1 MKKFLNLLVLL
12 LVVGIG
18 QINGKTNTES
28 PKVYYFHST
37 HRCVTCQTVEK
48 VTRESL
54 NELYGDKISF
64 QSVNNDENANE
75 ALMRKFRIKGQT
87 LLIVKGTKMV
97 NLTNEAFMN
106 ARSNPDKLKAKIKTT
121 IDSMLK

>member
-37 HRCVTCQTVEK
+37 HRCVTCQAVEK